1 MYARS
6 FVRAASKAAGPSF
19 RARASFA
26 TGTKLRNAEV
36 IAATEIPRTSYK
48 SGSAEYGT
56 IQVGENASIV
66 PPATAEKVVPL
77 TKPAYKSMTPMM
89 QKMTLM
95 DKVVVVT
102 G

>member
-6 FVRAASKAAGPSF
+6 VLVAARKAAVPAF
-19 RARASFA
+19 KARASFV
-26 TGTKLRNAEV
+26 TGAKLRNAEV
-36 IAATEIPRTSYK
+36 ISASEIPHASYK
-48 SGSAEYGT
+48 SGSVKRNT
-56 IQVGENASIV
+56 IPVGENTV
-66 PPATAEKVVPL
+66 DPPIEPKPVTPL
-77 TKPAYKSMTPMM
+77 NHAAFKAMTPTM